1 MIEPDF
7 NSITWQWIK
16 QWLLEQIA
24 ATRLQN
30 DAPALDE
37 RTTAMLRGRIAAY
50 KQLAEMPET
59 MSRTRT
65 RLEESRLIAG
75 EE

>member
-7 NSITWQWIK
+7 SSLTWQWTK
-16 QWLLEQIA
+16 KWLLEQIA